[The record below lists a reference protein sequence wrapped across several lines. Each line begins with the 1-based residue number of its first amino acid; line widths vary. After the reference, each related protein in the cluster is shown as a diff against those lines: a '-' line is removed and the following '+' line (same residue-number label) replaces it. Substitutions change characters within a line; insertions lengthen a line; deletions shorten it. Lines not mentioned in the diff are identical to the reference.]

1 MHYVDQQCYVLCFR
15 QIETASHLLPSCP
28 KTRTNMRA
36 YIWWC
41 WPEPCSFLLLKVLV
55 SIIFSVNSDE
65 LI

>member
-15 QIETASHLLPSCP
+15 EIETASHLLPSCP

-41 WPEPCSFLLLKVLV
+41 WSGPYSFLLLRVRLFYGYTIY
-55 SIIFSVNSDE
+55 S
-65 LI
+65 